1 MAEKDNTFQNTVE
14 ALFRGMDSFITT
26 KTVVGEAI
34 HIDDTILLPLVD
46 VSFGVGAG
54 AFAENAKNNAG
65 GGMGGKISPS
75 AVLVISKNGTR
86 LVNIKNQDA
95 VTKIEPVD
103 KQGHTE
109 QAKHNGRDAAQV
121 IGHHPDEANHP
132 PPFGSILIHI
142 NAAHHSYRESE
153 QRTTHHEIKRTYN
166 GRPDTACRHT
176 VGRSRRQ
183 EVPTNDPYTFIYNK
197 EQNSKEHQHD
207 TQTQQTEQTES
218 YTLRN
223 TFSID

>member
-75 AVLVISKNGTR
+75 AVLVISKNGCCHQNHLHCYGSDQPLYR
-86 LVNIKNQDA
+86 QK
-95 VTKIEPVD
+95 
-103 KQGHTE
+103 
-109 QAKHNGRDAAQV
+109 GRGRV
-121 IGHHPDEANHP
+121 
-132 PPFGSILIHI
+132 
-142 NAAHHSYRESE
+142 YRRES
-153 QRTTHHEIKRTYN
+153 R
-166 GRPDTACRHT
+166 A
-176 VGRSRRQ
+176 
-183 EVPTNDPYTFIYNK
+183 YNK
-197 EQNSKEHQHD
+197 P
-207 TQTQQTEQTES
+207 
-218 YTLRN
+218 RGG
-223 TFSID
+223 